1 MMTADAPVTPAT
13 VSTLATCQHC
23 HGPLRVF
30 DQGRTSYGH
39 RYAAVCT
46 RCGVGLEFV
55 VTGAAGEP
63 AHERA
68 REAMLRGAFTRA
80 AVRVAIGRGMRG
92 ELAWLVG
99 SVGPAEAGGA
109 A

>member
-1 MMTADAPVTPAT
+1 MTSERNDPPAT

-23 HGPLRVF
+23 RSRLRVF
-30 DQGRTSYGH
+30 DQGPAGRHGH

-55 VTGAAGEP
+55 VTGVAGEP

-80 AVRVAIGRGMRG
+80 AVQVAIGRGMRG
-92 ELAWLVG
+92 DLAWLAG
-99 SVGPAEAGGA
+99 SVESVGGGA
-109 A
+109 

>member
-55 VTGAAGEP
+55 VTGAADNDAGVGIFLSRL
-63 AHERA
+63 AADKSWKSVRLA
-68 REAMLRGAFTRA
+68 GLEANEQTG
-80 AVRVAIGRGMRG
+80 VRFS
-92 ELAWLVG
+92 LKLWLN
-99 SVGPAEAGGA
+99 
-109 A
+109 

>member
-1 MMTADAPVTPAT
+1 MATDHTPAT

-23 HGPLRVF
+23 RCTLRVF
-30 DQGRTSYGH
+30 DQGPAGRHGH

-55 VTGAAGEP
+55 VTGVAGEGG
-63 AHERA
+63 HERA
-68 REAMLRGAFTRA
+68 REAMLSKAFTSEAVRA
-80 AVRVAIGRGMRG
+80 AQARGLRG
-92 ELAWLVG
+92 DLAWLAG
-99 SVGPAEAGGA
+99 SVEPAEAGGA